1 MQLALKK
8 RYQNK
13 TDFDSRLK
21 PLVMPDINNLIQMKN
36 ISALIATGQNFR
48 FLTHYNNMFFSDVCS
63 IYSSILVNASDVE
76 ACRTVAQ
83 NSLQHGIQSY
93 IYYYTSI
100 SIDFLLDE
108 HLDVR
113 ITDIYSLESGLA
125 YVNVFL
131 EFLAKNWLSEFSEI
145 VLEAQYKLTIYAV
158 CVLSGYLLLY
168 LILIEILIIGNLNK
182 NYDFFRRVYEMYMP
196 DFLVSKEKII
206 KAKLIVDGIL
216 NK

>member
-1 MQLALKK
+1 VQLALKK

>member
-1 MQLALKK
+1 VQLALKK

-196 DFLVSKEKII
+196 DFLVSKEKI

>member
-1 MQLALKK
+1 
-8 RYQNK
+8 
-13 TDFDSRLK
+13 
-21 PLVMPDINNLIQMKN
+21 MPDINNLIQMKN